1 MDLFDLPENPI
12 PPGTVVSPVVTEDGV
27 TLRAARWPA
36 THRPVRGTVCIFPGR
51 GEQIEKYFRVVED
64 LRRRGFAVAAMDW
77 RGQGGSARLLRN
89 TRKGHVGR
97 FSDYWRDIAAFRRQ
111 IVLPDC
117 PPPYFGLAH
126 SMGGH
131 IVLAGAR
138 DLVPWLSR
146 LVVTAPMLDF
156 GRIPLSRPALRR
168 ITGTLCAMGLGRMS
182 LRGEAEQ
189 ALRTRNFDTNVLTS
203 DPVMHRIMMDV
214 TALRPDLGIGP
225 PTARWL
231 NEAARSMDRMDE
243 PDFPASI
250 PMPVLLINSGA
261 DTVVSVAAIERFARR
276 MRTVGYVLV
285 PGAKHEIMME
295 REAYRAQF
303 WAAFDAFVP
312 GSRE

>member
-1 MDLFDLPENPI
+1 MDLFELPDNPI
-12 PPGTVVSPVVTEDGV
+12 PPGTVVSPIVTDDGV
-27 TLRAARWPA
+27 TLRTARWPA
-36 THRPVRGTVCIFPGR
+36 THRPVRGTVCIFQGR

-64 LRRRGFAVAAMDW
+64 LRRRGFAVATFDW

-89 TRKGHVGR
+89 TRAGHVRR
-97 FSDYWRDIAAFRRQ
+97 FSDYARDIAAFRRQ
-111 IVLPDC
+111 IALPDC

-131 IVLAGAR
+131 ILLATAR

-156 GRIPLSRPALRR
+156 GRIPMSRGSLRR
-168 ITGTLCAMGLGRMS
+168 ITGLLCALGLGS
-182 LRGEAEQ
+182 TKLRGEAEQ
-189 ALRTRNFDTNVLTS
+189 ALRTRNFETNVLTS
-203 DPVMHRIMMDV
+203 DPVMHRVMMDL
-214 TALRPDLGIGP
+214 TGLRPELGIGP

-231 NEAARSMDRMDE
+231 NEAARGMDRME
-243 PDFPASI
+243 APDFPASVPI
-250 PMPVLLINSGA
+250 PVLLINCGA
-261 DTVVSVAAIERFARR
+261 DTVVSVGAVERLARR

-295 REAYRAQF
+295 REFFRAQF

-312 GSRE
+312 GSKD